1 MTCQRAE
8 PLPVPD
14 DTLAKVLADVHVAE
28 AAVQNLSG
36 TYKDSLKS
44 AFIAQACSI
53 RQIKLTDL
61 YKSVDMLVQQ
71 PDRMEKVYK
80 RVEKRLEALGKA
92 QKSNPALEK

>member
-1 MTCQRAE
+1 MTCQRTE

-36 TYKDSLKS
+36 TYKDSLKHV
-44 AFIAQACSI
+44 FIAQACSI
-53 RQIKLTDL
+53 YRIQEADL
-61 YKSVDMLVQQ
+61 RKSIEMLAQQ
-71 PDRMEKVYK
+71 PDKMEKVYK

-92 QKSNPALEK
+92 QKSDPAAEK